1 LKTMDPLRSY
11 KETQIKTATPGKL
24 ILMLYDGAIKNLNR
38 ALEDMNAQHSRYDR
52 VSNSLIQAQ
61 DIIAE
66 LMVSLDFERGGDIAK
81 SLFSLYVFMNRRL
94 LDGNIKKEKA
104 PLEEVKSL
112 LTELRSA
119 WAEVADRA
127 GVGNGSMQGGGVNI
141 AG

>member
-1 LKTMDPLRSY
+1 MDPLRSY

-119 WAEVADRA
+119 WAEVAYKA